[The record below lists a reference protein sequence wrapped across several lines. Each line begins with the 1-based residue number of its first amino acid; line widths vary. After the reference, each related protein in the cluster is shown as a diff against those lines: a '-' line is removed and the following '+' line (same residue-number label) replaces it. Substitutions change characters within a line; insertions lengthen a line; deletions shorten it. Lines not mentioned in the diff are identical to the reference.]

1 MKLISLNI
9 PENYL
14 KLLEILVAERKF
26 PNRSEAIRMA
36 IRDLIKME
44 FRIDEAVNKVK
55 SEIINSMENDVKE
68 EFPEEMVI

>member
-14 KLLEILVAERKF
+14 KLLEVLVADRKF

-36 IRDLIKME
+36 IRDLIKIE
-44 FRIDEAVNKVK
+44 FRIDEATKDYKV
-55 SEIINSMENDVKE
+55 SSNEIEHEK
-68 EFPEEMVI
+68 PEELSEDMII